1 MFGQS
6 SGEPPLIFFLL
17 LIIFGVILTIGGMGR
32 WPYLQRSGYL
42 PRLLKSFFLFSTEET
57 NDYITAFYLIG
68 GIISIITGLI
78 GVFIILN

>member
-1 MFGQS
+1 MFGKS

-17 LIIFGVILTIGGMGR
+17 LIFFGVILTVGGTGR

-57 NDYITAFYLIG
+57 NDYITAFYLVA
-68 GIISIITGLI
+68 GIISIIIGLI
-78 GVFIILN
+78 GMFIILN